1 MTSKQTAMKKLTTIL
16 LSICLS
22 AVLFAFNQ
30 PVTPAAD
37 LPAYYETIDG
47 TAGKEL
53 LAAIQQVAKRGYR
66 TDDFRYDSCWYAF
79 KHTDIRPDGY
89 IWEVYSTCVFEYEK
103 DRTSTTSQTG
113 ECKGYNREHVMCQ
126 SWFGKKTDEDLYDL
140 HGNKM
145 TSSMKNTP
153 GSDIFHIYPASYGMN
168 SRHGNRPYG
177 EVLKADYTSAN
188 NTKYGTPVST
198 ISVAN
203 TVAGPYIEGQITL
216 KTNVLEPADEY
227 KGDFARSC
235 FGTMV
240 KWAGEWA
247 FNKNENGCVIFDA
260 TIDADTHY
268 GPENNYG
275 FTDYGLALMLKW
287 HRQDPVSQKEVDRNN
302 GIQLTQGNRNPFIDY
317 PYLVEYIWGEMSG
330 EKLDFNQLLCSADE
344 LFELGVSNG
353 YLGEVI
359 ERQTDTI
366 FWMVG
371 NTVYDYSVLNHGSHP
386 RYLPEEPNSCSMSST
401 TFMGWTDAAIAE
413 TTADAPAVLYT
424 KASEFP
430 AIESNT
436 KYYAVFAEKL
446 GTTIEPQTVSL
457 NKTDSTNWT
466 LNGLK
471 QASNKT
477 DGAYWLLVKDASITS
492 PEIQL
497 ETLDSIAFTMRSY
510 QKKAIV
516 AISVD
521 GANIGELTAA
531 DNTMQRYIWEAPELT
546 GTKPLCFAGAD
557 ATASYGVGLSEI
569 LIYLG
574 GETATFTNYLTH
586 CSSGPATAVDEAI
599 VPTKSQKIM
608 HNGQLYIRVE
618 EQVYDSMGRVVK

>member
-1 MTSKQTAMKKLTTIL
+1 MKKLLVLIL
-16 LSICLS
+16 SLC
-22 AVLFAFNQ
+22 VFGEMWAFNQ
-30 PVTPAAD
+30 SVTPANQ
-37 LPAYYETIDG
+37 LPAYYESIDG
-47 TAGKEL
+47 ESGKDL
-53 LAAIQQVAKRGYR
+53 LDAIQQVAKRGYR

-317 PYLVEYIWGEMSG
+317 PYLVEYIWGERSG
-330 EKLDFNQLLCSADE
+330 EVLDFDLLLCSADE
-344 LFELGVSNG
+344 RFQLGVSNG
-353 YLGEVI
+353 YLGGDVEIVV
-359 ERQTDTI
+359 DTI

-371 NTVYDYSVLNHGSHP
+371 ETAYDSSFVYHGSKVK
-386 RYLPEEPNSCSMSST
+386 YLPQAPSSCSMQSSA
-401 TFMGWTDAAIAE
+401 FMGWTNAPIQGQVAEAPTVLYAQAA
-413 TTADAPAVLYT
+413 DFPAV
-424 KASEFP
+424 S
-430 AIESNT
+430 SNMR
-436 KYYAVFAEKL
+436 YYAVFAEEIRSEV
-446 GTTIEPQTVSL
+446 TSETITLS
-457 NKTDSTNWT
+457 KTDSTNWT
-466 LNGLK
+466 LTKLK
-471 QASNKT
+471 QTKNNT
-477 DGAYWLLVKDASITS
+477 DGAYWLLVNDASITS
-492 PEIQL
+492 PVIDLQ
-497 ETLDSIAFTMRSY
+497 TLDSVAMTIRSY
-510 QKKAIV
+510 QSKKIV
-516 AISVD
+516 SISVD
-521 GANIGELTAA
+521 GVDIDQVSATS
-531 DNTMQRYIWEAPELT
+531 NTMQRYVWEAPELT
-546 GTKPLCFAGAD
+546 GNKALKFTGAD
-557 ATASYGVGLSEI
+557 GTASYGVGVKEI
-569 LIYLG
+569 AIYIG
-574 GETATFTNYLTH
+574 GQRGSYTNYLTH
-586 CSSGPATAVDEAI
+586 CSAGTGTCLITEFLPNTA
-599 VPTKSQKIM
+599 QKIF
-608 HNGQLYIRVE
+608 HDGQLLIVHDGKTYNAQGTMLNYTI
-618 EQVYDSMGRVVK
+618 QH